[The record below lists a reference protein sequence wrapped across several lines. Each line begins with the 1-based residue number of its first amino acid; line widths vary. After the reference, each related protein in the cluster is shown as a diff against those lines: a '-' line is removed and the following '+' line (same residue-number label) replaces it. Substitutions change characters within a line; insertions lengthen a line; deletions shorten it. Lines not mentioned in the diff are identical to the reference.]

1 MTQTWPLPSG
11 NILPVAKRLT
21 VRTSLAQ
28 THSKEVM
35 WLELKAQAPDPL
47 RRRSLQE
54 QKGQLDVCGSK

>member
-11 NILPVAKRLT
+11 DFLPVAKRLT

-35 WLELKAQAPDPL
+35 RLELKAQAPDPL
-47 RRRSLQE
+47 Q
-54 QKGQLDVCGSK
+54 